1 MAGAERL
8 RARWIGCRPSC
19 ELQVTATTRTAHRQ
33 PLSLCI
39 ESTSLAAP
47 PNPIFT
53 FRSLGPAETSRE
65 HASGAARSADVAE
78 PQASNASESGLADR
92 HGFYTAPT
100 PVGSNARRGL
110 RPAPCTLHE
119 PAKPFQNA
127 HCTGAC
133 VRPWRDATA
142 GQQRCEFFLSSKGE
156 PIVVRWHLLATRR
169 SAVLC
174 CAVLTSRVLLR
185 LSTSRI
191 RISSLRVDQS
201 THRSTLR
208 SVSLE
213 TAGCRC
219 MLNHCRNDRG
229 RTTRDEQCECG
240 EDARGWR
247 RAPRA
252 ERG

>member
-1 MAGAERL
+1 MNP
-8 RARWIGCRPSC
+8 PS
-19 ELQVTATTRTAHRQ
+19 LSRMRTAQVR
-33 PLSLCI
+33 
-39 ESTSLAAP
+39 
-47 PNPIFT
+47 
-53 FRSLGPAETSRE
+53 
-65 HASGAARSADVAE
+65 ASGLGATRQLDSSVA
-78 PQASNASESGLADR
+78 
-92 HGFYTAPT
+92 
-100 PVGSNARRGL
+100 
-110 RPAPCTLHE
+110 
-119 PAKPFQNA
+119 K
-127 HCTGAC
+127 
-133 VRPWRDATA
+133 
-142 GQQRCEFFLSSKGE
+142 FFLAPKESLLLCAGTSS
-156 PIVVRWHLLATRR
+156 LQDAL
-169 SAVLC
+169 LC

-252 ERG
+252 ERGGARFFVRLPSVSQIRSIRKLGKHSC